1 MNLNLLSRYWWDGL
15 TFDQVKQTL
24 SNSSGYICLYG
35 CISNVAL
42 DQTNAD
48 FEILCEFTWGT
59 IKLDLTSLAEKEA
72 LIDFLDSRKYS
83 IWIKGKVTSF
93 PVLTVC
99 VKKWGFCWDNLLISK
114 SLEYDLEVAYDNLP
128 TAAKKW
134 VDTLELSTNPRV
146 KKLLD
151 WWYWQG
157 SGQIEGLNPSPLD
170 TLKFWGLMT
179 FIPIYTGI
187 PMPQSIK
194 KDFVLF
200 KRALLLA
207 SMRLVESDWRI

>member
-15 TFDQVKQTL
+15 SFDQVKQAL
-24 SNSSGYICLYG
+24 GNSSDSICLYG
-35 CISNVAL
+35 CVSNVTF

-48 FEILCEFTWGT
+48 FEILCRFTWGT

-83 IWIKGKVTSF
+83 VWIKGKITSF

-99 VKKWGFCWDNLLISK
+99 VKKWGFCWGNLLISK

-128 TAAKKW
+128 DDARKW
-134 VDTLELSTNPRV
+134 VNALESSTNPRV
-146 KKLLD
+146 TKFLN

-157 SGQIEGLNPSPLD
+157 SGQIEGLNPSPID
-170 TLKFWGLMT
+170 TLKFWGLTT
-179 FIPIYTGI
+179 FIP
-187 PMPQSIK
+187 
-194 KDFVLF
+194 
-200 KRALLLA
+200 
-207 SMRLVESDWRI
+207 